1 MQYAASAQQ
10 CGRELPSA
18 TLYHAPTIAQMAR
31 LLERPRASAILALR
45 RGETWQR
52 EAAHLIV
59 HALAGTV
66 PFFELARDMAAEGH
80 SDYGIQAKGVDGLE
94 EPFDRGE
101 DLAAFY
107 LRSLRDIQPHGPYL
121 LVGYCF
127 EGLVAPGNGAQP
139 TTRRIPLQCGPG

>member
-1 MQYAASAQQ
+1 
-10 CGRELPSA
+10 
-18 TLYHAPTIAQMAR
+18 
-31 LLERPRASAILALR
+31 
-45 RGETWQR
+45 
-52 EAAHLIV
+52 
-59 HALAGTV
+59 V

-121 LVGYCF
+121 LVGSCF

-139 TTRRIPLQCGPG
+139 TTRRIPPQYGPG